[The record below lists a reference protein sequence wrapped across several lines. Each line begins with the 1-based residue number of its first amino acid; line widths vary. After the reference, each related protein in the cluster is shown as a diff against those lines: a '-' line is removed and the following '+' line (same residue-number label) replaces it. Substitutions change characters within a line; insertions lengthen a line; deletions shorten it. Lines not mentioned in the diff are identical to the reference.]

1 VLDVNQQIYLK
12 WESGRHHL
20 WRQTQRMSFF
30 EKVIQSWEM
39 ENKWLLKI
47 FRKNIA
53 LNIIKCLISMANFV
67 SCFFWWRAQIDLI
80 TFLSIDPW
88 PSRWSPTQ
96 VTWPPSSPQP
106 LPAQK
111 TSKGKKVYWMGV
123 PFLYESIQL
132 RNDDDELEKMKK
144 SCKDKLDSKSC
155 SLD

>member
-1 VLDVNQQIYLK
+1 MLDVNQQIYLK

-111 TSKGKKVYWMGV
+111 NVKREEGLLNGGAVFVWKYSAPKWWWWTGK
-123 PFLYESIQL
+123 
-132 RNDDDELEKMKK
+132 DEKK
-144 SCKDKLDSKSC
+144 L
-155 SLD
+155 